1 MRSVSLV
8 HADYIIAA
16 WANALKTTTPTSRP
30 RGLGTKRERNALNN
44 DSALTFIIGKADY
57 LIQNQPPG
65 HLYIYL
71 FSEELAQEA
80 LSTMYFDSYGHLTD
94 HMGNAGDRV
103 AEASSLLF
111 DFARE
116 RGRLYQCEDCNE
128 EYLPSPFVFLAAPPS
143 DYSFSVR
150 VLCQTLRESFS
161 AIFGEDAGFMA
172 DYGYDPNSG
181 ETSALRLNDFIMSEA
196 FHAGIL
202 DLYENGLVDAFRE
215 FAPQNPIGDPRDN
228 PGTSH

>member
-1 MRSVSLV
+1 
-8 HADYIIAA
+8 
-16 WANALKTTTPTSRP
+16 
-30 RGLGTKRERNALNN
+30 
-44 DSALTFIIGKADY
+44 
-57 LIQNQPPG
+57 
-65 HLYIYL
+65 
-71 FSEELAQEA
+71 
-80 LSTMYFDSYGHLTD
+80 
-94 HMGNAGDRV
+94 MGGAGDRV

-116 RGRLYQCEDCNE
+116 RGHLYQCEDCNE

-161 AIFGEDAGFMA
+161 AIFGEDEGFMA

-228 PGTSH
+228 PGTSPLNKKNLEERSAGRPGRKQDRSRRRAAGHGGPGGKILRALCHLQEEANSAAPQERKR